1 MAAWEVIVLA
11 EKEDEE
17 KTYEVKDK
25 RRVNPDGTLKEADV
39 TEEPEPEQAAAEE
52 APEPEEA
59 AAEAPE
65 QEVGPE
71 EPQLPAPSIYD
82 LLQFMVGMLA
92 EQAWQRMGIRLVPGM
107 REVEKDLGQAKIAI
121 DTIVYIVDAI
131 HPHVG
136 DEERKALRGLVSD
149 LQINFVRQS

>member
-136 DEERKALRGLVSD
+136 EEERKALRGLVSD

>member
-1 MAAWEVIVLA
+1 VAAWEVIVLA

-136 DEERKALRGLVSD
+136 EEERKALRGLVSD

>member
-107 REVEKDLGQAKIAI
+107 REVEKDIGQAKIAI

-136 DEERKALRGLVSD
+136 EEERKALRGLVSD